1 MAIVEMAKIKCIGL
15 AYQKE
20 AILNTLHKI
29 GCVEIFATEEREN
42 TFLTANDK
50 EKEEITEKYQS
61 TKKTIDFIS
70 DALEKAK
77 GKPYEIAD
85 TKPLTSNFF
94 VSYEDFI
101 AIPNKEIELSYAVYK
116 SGEYAD
122 ALLTKKTEKVKLNN
136 LCAQLEPYKD
146 LKEKFSDYKDTKT
159 TKVVLGTIKSE
170 NLQQL
175 KARLENY
182 PLSELIVYSE
192 KSVSVIAIVSEITES
207 DKLFIELNELGFT
220 KCIFTFEAT
229 AQEKIAEL
237 KNEIKSIETEEDEI
251 LKSVLDNTAYIK
263 DLKILCDFYKFK
275 LEKITASENFR
286 CTDKT
291 FILEGYLPS
300 EDREKV
306 ENALKETTEAVFIEF
321 SEPLDTDNPPTLT
334 KNLKLVHQTEFIT
347 DMYSV
352 PDYREKDPNNIVFF
366 FFMLFMGVIMADI
379 GYGLL
384 MIVVG
389 LMLARKIPVDNG
401 AKKLWNVIAIGGVFA
416 IIFGVL
422 FNSLFGFAVLPFN
435 ILPSPVPSVGGRNGL
450 MTILLG
456 CLGLGVLQIAVGYL
470 YKGINCFRKGKLLDG
485 ILDGIV
491 WVIFFIGFIFAGFNF
506 LIGYLM
512 PDATLPYGIYNFF
525 NKMTKPGLIMAGGAI
540 GLEALLTG
548 RYEKGFGKFSKGF
561 GAVYGLISIFSDILS
576 YARLFG
582 LMLSGMII
590 AQTFNDL
597 GLNLM
602 GSPIGLVFGPLVILL
617 GHVFNIAMGVLGAYI
632 HDSRLQYIEFFSKF
646 YTGEGEPFVP
656 LGSKLDYIYLTK

>member
-1 MAIVEMAKIKCIGL
+1 MAIVEMTKIKCIGL

-29 GCVEIFATEEREN
+29 GCVEIFATEEKEN
-42 TFLTANDK
+42 TVLITNEK
-50 EKEEITEKYQS
+50 EKEEITEKYQN
-61 TKKTIDFIS
+61 TKKTIDFIL
-70 DALEKAK
+70 DIIEKSK
-77 GKPYEIAD
+77 EKSYGIAD
-85 TKPLTSNFF
+85 TKDLTKNFF
-94 VSYEDFI
+94 VSYDDFI
-101 AIPNKEIELSYAVYK
+101 SIPNKEIELSYTVYK
-116 SGEYAD
+116 TGEYAD
-122 ALLTKKTEKVKLNN
+122 ALLSKKTEKIKLNN
-136 LCAQLEPYKD
+136 LCSQLEPYID

-159 TKVVLGTIKSE
+159 TKVVLGTIKAE
-170 NLQQL
+170 NIQEL
-175 KARLENY
+175 KERLKNY
-182 PLSELIVYSE
+182 PLSEIIVYSE
-192 KSVSVIAIVSEITES
+192 KTTSVIAVISSYSES
-207 DKLFIELNELGFT
+207 DKLLSELNELGFN
-220 KCIFTFEAT
+220 KCLFNFDMT
-229 AQEKIAEL
+229 ASEKIAEIQ
-237 KNEIKSIETEEDEI
+237 NQIGDIEKEEDEI
-251 LKSVLDNTAYIK
+251 QKCVCDSSVFIK
-263 DLKILCDFYKFK
+263 DLKVLCDFYKFR
-275 LEKITASENFR
+275 LEKINASENFR
-286 CTDKT
+286 CTEKT
-291 FILEGYLPS
+291 FILEGYLPT
-300 EDREKV
+300 EDKEKV
-306 ENALKETTEAVFIEF
+306 ENALKGTTEAIFIEF
-321 SEPLDTDNPPTLT
+321 SKPLETDNPPTLT

-352 PDYREKDPNNIVFF
+352 PDYSEKDPNNIVFF

-384 MIVVG
+384 MIVIGV
-389 LMLARKIPVDNG
+389 MLARKIPVDNG

-416 IIFGVL
+416 IIFGIL
-422 FNSLFGFAVLPFN
+422 FNSLFGFAVLPFS

-470 YKGINCFRKGKLLDG
+470 YKGINCFRKGRILDG

-491 WVIFFIGFIFAGFNF
+491 WVIFFIGFILAGFNF

-512 PDATLPYGIYNFF
+512 PDATLPDNIYNFF

-540 GLEALLTG
+540 VIEALLTG

-590 AQTFNDL
+590 AQTFNNL
-597 GLNLM
+597 G
-602 GSPIGLVFGPLVILL
+602 IGLMSSSIGLIFGPIVILL